1 MVETTLNKEEIKQ
14 AKQEVKKKAGV
25 IAQIA
30 IRILFAKKN
39 PLVPLKDF
47 NSLIH
52 LYLKEINPRE
62 GKFVGTHEQVTETLE
77 MMRWNHKSFDTTNAE
92 TVFVL
97 SEFPELS
104 LHESFIQKYIT
115 TKRIK

>member
-1 MVETTLNKEEIKQ
+1 MNKEEIKQ
-14 AKQEVKKKAGV
+14 AKLEVRKKAGV

-30 IRILFAKKN
+30 IRIFFAKLN
-39 PLVPLKDF
+39 PLVSLKDF

-62 GKFVGTHEQVTETLE
+62 GKFVGSIEQIQETLD
-77 MMRWNHKSFDTTNAE
+77 MMRWNHKSYDTAKAE